1 MFIYYINISC
11 NLICVKL
18 SSLCLSVGLSNG
30 GIRTGDS
37 ATLPRTSGTRE
48 ERLIKFSG
56 IGPVDETGMPIASRS
71 VSLTQPLQSQNAF
84 LCHIF
89 RQLEITMKSM
99 AIVSLIHKLAINTQ
113 CACYQ
118 QSIIVN

>member
-1 MFIYYINISC
+1 M
-11 NLICVKL
+11 

-30 GIRTGDS
+30 GIRTGGS
-37 ATLPRTSGTRE
+37 ATLPRTSGTGE

-84 LCHIF
+84 LCHTF

-99 AIVSLIHKLAINTQ
+99 AIVSLIRKLAMNTQ
-113 CACYQ
+113 CAGYQ
-118 QSIIVN
+118 QGYYSQLNSTFF